1 MTVGVRVCACVC
13 VCIVC
18 LCLGQD
24 RWFVMGSRAPLVI
37 GILPSSAPAESAYV
51 GDGLGVLDSGCA
63 ELVIMVMYLCVCVY
77 GGVVKHNEAG
87 KGGSSQR

>member
-1 MTVGVRVCACVC
+1 MYDCGCACVRMCVRVCRVG
-13 VCIVC
+13 

-51 GDGLGVLDSGCA
+51 GDGLDRGYW
-63 ELVIMVMYLCVCVY
+63 MV
-77 GGVVKHNEAG
+77 AAP
-87 KGGSSQR
+87 SW